1 MLKDKGLFLKAETQT
16 ALWLPWDTV
25 GQLIGDK
32 LEKLLQMTFHVRAEY
47 RDADYWY
54 CEFGMNYID
63 IFTQERLF
71 MAIDAIEDERQEMM
85 GCGGAR
91 DGSGLPVNSLG
102 MEVSKKILLLAL
114 GVDNVCIISLS
125 TDSGTVY
132 IYTVSDIT
140 IYENTA
146 DLSLPVMDGKTFV
159 LVTCYPFRYS
169 GHAPGKCVV
178 TARSIGRK
186 QVIAALHLC
195 DFACE

>member
-102 MEVSKKILLLAL
+102 MEVSKKILCWHLAL
-114 GVDNVCIISLS
+114 IMCVLFLCLQIAARF
-125 TDSGTVY
+125 
-132 IYTVSDIT
+132 IYT
-140 IYENTA
+140 
-146 DLSLPVMDGKTFV
+146 
-159 LVTCYPFRYS
+159 PFR
-169 GHAPGKCVV
+169 
-178 TARSIGRK
+178 I
-186 QVIAALHLC
+186 
-195 DFACE
+195 

>member
-16 ALWLPWDTV
+16 ALWVPWDTV

-47 RDADYWY
+47 RDADYWC

-63 IFTQERLF
+63 VFMQERPF

-91 DGSGLPVNSLG
+91 DVNSLG
-102 MEVSKKILLLAL
+102 MEVSKKILLLAS

-140 IYENTA
+140 ICENTA
-146 DLSLPVMDGKTFV
+146 DLSLPVMDEKTFV

-178 TARSIGRK
+178 TARRIGRK

>member
-1 MLKDKGLFLKAETQT
+1 MLKDKDLFLKAETQT

-85 GCGGAR
+85 GMRRCAR
-91 DGSGLPVNSLG
+91 RQRFTCQFTWYGSFK
-102 MEVSKKILLLAL
+102 EDTLA
-114 GVDNVCIISLS
+114 
-125 TDSGTVY
+125 GTW
-132 IYTVSDIT
+132 
-140 IYENTA
+140 
-146 DLSLPVMDGKTFV
+146 
-159 LVTCYPFRYS
+159 R
-169 GHAPGKCVV
+169 
-178 TARSIGRK
+178 
-186 QVIAALHLC
+186 
-195 DFACE
+195 

>member
-1 MLKDKGLFLKAETQT
+1 MWERLIYTLLQYLNKAQSAKWRKHMGKLGISIYPERSTFEKDKAYLDLAHQYGFKRVFTSLLE
-16 ALWLPWDTV
+16 
-25 GQLIGDK
+25 INGDK
-32 LEKLLQMTFHVRAEY
+32 DEVLAGFKKPV
-47 RDADYWY
+47 DY
-54 CEFGMNYID
+54 
-63 IFTQERLF
+63 
-71 MAIDAIEDERQEMM
+71 A
-85 GCGGAR
+85 
-91 DGSGLPVNSLG
+91 NSLG

-178 TARSIGRK
+178 TARRIGRK

>member
-1 MLKDKGLFLKAETQT
+1 
-16 ALWLPWDTV
+16 
-25 GQLIGDK
+25 
-32 LEKLLQMTFHVRAEY
+32 
-47 RDADYWY
+47 
-54 CEFGMNYID
+54 
-63 IFTQERLF
+63 

-178 TARSIGRK
+178 TARRIGRK

>member
-16 ALWLPWDTV
+16 ALWVPWDTV

-114 GVDNVCIISLS
+114 GVDNVYYFY
-125 TDSGTVY
+125 VY
-132 IYTVSDIT
+132 RERHGLYIHRFGY
-140 IYENTA
+140 N
-146 DLSLPVMDGKTFV
+146 DL
-159 LVTCYPFRYS
+159 
-169 GHAPGKCVV
+169 
-178 TARSIGRK
+178 
-186 QVIAALHLC
+186 
-195 DFACE
+195 

>member
-1 MLKDKGLFLKAETQT
+1 
-16 ALWLPWDTV
+16 
-25 GQLIGDK
+25 
-32 LEKLLQMTFHVRAEY
+32 
-47 RDADYWY
+47 
-54 CEFGMNYID
+54 
-63 IFTQERLF
+63 
-71 MAIDAIEDERQEMM
+71 M

-114 GVDNVCIISLS
+114 GVDNVCIIFLS

-169 GHAPGKCVV
+169 GHAPG
-178 TARSIGRK
+178 
-186 QVIAALHLC
+186 VIYKV
-195 DFACE
+195 F

>member
-1 MLKDKGLFLKAETQT
+1 
-16 ALWLPWDTV
+16 
-25 GQLIGDK
+25 
-32 LEKLLQMTFHVRAEY
+32 
-47 RDADYWY
+47 
-54 CEFGMNYID
+54 MNYID
-63 IFTQERLF
+63 IFTQERPS

-169 GHAPGKCVV
+169 GHTPGKCVV
-178 TARSIGRK
+178 TARRIGRK

>member
-1 MLKDKGLFLKAETQT
+1 
-16 ALWLPWDTV
+16 
-25 GQLIGDK
+25 
-32 LEKLLQMTFHVRAEY
+32 
-47 RDADYWY
+47 
-54 CEFGMNYID
+54 
-63 IFTQERLF
+63 
-71 MAIDAIEDERQEMM
+71 M

-114 GVDNVCIISLS
+114 GVDNVCIIFLS

-140 IYENTA
+140 ICENTA

-178 TARSIGRK
+178 TARRIGRK

-195 DFACE
+195 DLACE